1 MKTPDL
7 DQVKQNDPAYK
18 KDTIMDSVKKGNLGD
33 AKDKVKKQSY
43 LDFINQN
50 G

>member
-33 AKDKVKKQSY
+33 AKENLQSKVRTNHK
-43 LDFINQN
+43 
-50 G
+50 